1 MPLYILA
8 WSIPSTPYAKHE
20 AVSSNVLAPS
30 MFPVSSPSA
39 HNLSGSAPHVLQETI
54 FLCKSV
60 HRIVALAHGTDEAAK
75 GVDLV
80 LASGTAVLVDL
91 GDGKLDGGVV
101 LGLDDAVGGRALA
114 WDVKVDELSAFV
126 LHFDGGLGG

>member
-1 MPLYILA
+1 
-8 WSIPSTPYAKHE
+8 
-20 AVSSNVLAPS
+20 

-91 GDGKLDGGVV
+91 CDGKLDGGVV

-114 WDVKVDELSAFV
+114 WDVTEEILLVSRSRMRSIDLGSRVQVDELSAFV

>member
-1 MPLYILA
+1 
-8 WSIPSTPYAKHE
+8 
-20 AVSSNVLAPS
+20 

-114 WDVKVDELSAFV
+114 WDVTGGNYVSEPFSDEVHRFGQSRTGRRALRVRSPF
-126 LHFDGGLGG
+126 